1 MPDQNHHIDLVTLQE
16 VERLLATT
24 KFATI
29 EDLAGRGGLQP
40 LATALSVSAPRTA
53 SPQGDSNGLAPLP
66 RRR

>member
-1 MPDQNHHIDLVTLQE
+1 MPDQNQHIDLVTLQE

-29 EDLAGRGGLQP
+29 QDLAGRGLQP
-40 LATALSVSAPRTA
+40 VAAALAPATPRSTT
-53 SPQGDSNGLAPLP
+53 SRGDSTGLAPLP

>member
-1 MPDQNHHIDLVTLQE
+1 MPDQNQHIDLVTLQE

-29 EDLAGRGGLQP
+29 QDLAGRGLQP
-40 LATALSVSAPRTA
+40 VAAALAPATTRTTT
-53 SPQGDSNGLAPLP
+53 SRGDSTRLAPLP

>member
-1 MPDQNHHIDLVTLQE
+1 MPDQNQHIDLVTLQE

-40 LATALSVSAPRTA
+40 VAASLAPATTRSTTPR
-53 SPQGDSNGLAPLP
+53 GDSTGLAPLP

>member
-1 MPDQNHHIDLVTLQE
+1 MPDQDQHIDLVTLQE

-40 LATALSVSAPRTA
+40 MAAALAAIPRSA
-53 SPQGDSNGLAPLP
+53 SPQGDSTGLAPLP